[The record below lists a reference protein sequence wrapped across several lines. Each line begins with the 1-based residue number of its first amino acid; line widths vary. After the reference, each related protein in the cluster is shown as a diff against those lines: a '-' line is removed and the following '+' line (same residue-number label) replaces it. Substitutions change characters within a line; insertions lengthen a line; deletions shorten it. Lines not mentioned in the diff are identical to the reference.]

1 MRLLLIILLFT
12 NTTYACT
19 KKVSTRFEGFL
30 SRYEGVSTKVYNDH
44 RYKVRKSLEGGFLR
58 PEKGSLHIG
67 IGHKLTKTEIT
78 SGMIEIAGNYVD
90 LHQGLSKRE
99 ISNLLNQ
106 DLRKTLR
113 IVRKSV
119 KICLNQYQFDAI
131 TSFVFN
137 LGYNAFYSRGKPNRI
152 LKALNTGDLITVSTE
167 MLKYNQSRGKILR
180 GLVKRR
186 IAEKR
191 LFLRGKYRGK

>member
-1 MRLLLIILLFT
+1 VKYIIIILLSI
-12 NTTYACT
+12 NTAYACT
-19 KKVSTRFEGFL
+19 KNVSTRFESFL
-30 SRYEGVSTKVYNDH
+30 SRLEGVTTKVYNDH
-44 RYKVRKSLEGGFLR
+44 RYKVKKSLEGGFLR

-67 IGHKLTKTEIT
+67 IGHKLTDTEIN

-90 LHQGLSKRE
+90 LHKGLSKRE
-99 ISNLLNQ
+99 ISTLLNQ

-137 LGYNAFYSRGKPNRI
+137 LGYKAFYNKGRQNKI
-152 LKALNTGDLITVSTE
+152 LRALNRGDILTVSTE
-167 MLKYNQSRGKILR
+167 MLKYNQSRGKVLR

-191 LFLRGKYRGK
+191 LFLRGKYK